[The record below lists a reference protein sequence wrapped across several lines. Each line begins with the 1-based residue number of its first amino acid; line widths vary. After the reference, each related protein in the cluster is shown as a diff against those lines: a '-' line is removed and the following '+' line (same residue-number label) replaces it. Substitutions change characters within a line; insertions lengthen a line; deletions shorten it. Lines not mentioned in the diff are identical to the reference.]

1 LILYNKQRLESTPH
15 GCEEVK
21 PKLIDLDWAK
31 ECYMNLNIKQKLKV
45 TRGNLMNLLDL
56 AKSNK
61 ADN

>member
-1 LILYNKQRLESTPH
+1 LRVHHPDLKD
-15 GCEEVK
+15 VK
-21 PKLIDLDWAK
+21 PKPIDPDWAIK
-31 ECYMNLNIKQKLKV
+31 CYMNLNIKQKLKA